1 MKFRKQTER
10 IALCGML
17 LSLMLILGYVESQIP
32 IAVGVPG
39 IKLGLSNGVLIFAV
53 YMLSI
58 PLAFLLM
65 VLKVLLSAILFGG
78 VGTIPYALAGGVLSL
93 LSMSLLSRI
102 RGVSPVVVSVVGGL
116 MHNVGQVG
124 MAMLILGT
132 PMLWSYLA
140 ILMPVGMFTGAATGL
155 AAVGVM
161 HHLSSIHPKAPSKK

>member
-65 VLKVLLSAILFGG
+65 VLLSAILFGG

-140 ILMPVGMFTGAATGL
+140 ILMPVGMFTGAATGI

-161 HHLSSIHPKAPSKK
+161 HHLSNIHPKATSKK